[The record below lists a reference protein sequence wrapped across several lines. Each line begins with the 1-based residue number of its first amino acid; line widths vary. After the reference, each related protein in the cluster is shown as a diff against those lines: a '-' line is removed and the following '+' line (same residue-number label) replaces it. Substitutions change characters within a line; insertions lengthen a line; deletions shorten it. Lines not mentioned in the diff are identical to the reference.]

1 MAIDYGLQIN
11 EAMFSGPCI
20 TGYALK
26 PDFLRGKISSLPID
40 EPCSLAQIEIVSA
53 QQLPKP
59 LDIKGDDAI
68 VNPFVEIQICR
79 PSISDGHITTPPTPS
94 SESSCSKPFRTTVV
108 QANAF
113 NPIWNEQ
120 FSFVIS
126 PNEAPFV
133 FLRYSHRY
141 FHFTIH

>member
-26 PDFLRGKISSLPID
+26 PDCLRGKLSPLSID
-40 EPCSLAQIEIVSA
+40 EPCLLAQIEIVSA

-59 LDIKGDDAI
+59 LDTKGDDGI

-79 PSISDGHITTPPTPS
+79 PSISDGHITSLSTPY
-94 SESSCSKPFRTTVV
+94 SESSCSRPFRTSVV

-120 FSFVIS
+120 FRFIIPRKEV
-126 PNEAPFV
+126 PFV
-133 FLRYSHRY
+133 FIR
-141 FHFTIH
+141 